1 MRTRMLVLAAA
12 MIAAAVTTG
21 VHAGQTA
28 PPTFT
33 RTVLQD
39 QDISAKDRHGV
50 MSRSEFMPGA
60 SSGRHF
66 HPGEEFGY
74 VLEGT
79 LELTVDGKPP
89 QRLKAGDVIYMPA
102 GTIHDARNVG
112 PGTLKVLSTYVLE
125 KGKPLATAVK

>member
-1 MRTRMLVLAAA
+1 VVALAAA
-12 MIAAAVTTG
+12 VVVAGAVTAR
-21 VHAGQTA
+21 VHARQAT

-33 RTVLQD
+33 RTILQD

-50 MSRSEFMPGA
+50 MARSEFMPGA

-74 VLEGT
+74 VLEGA

-89 QRLKAGDVIYMPA
+89 QRLKAGDIIYMPA
-102 GTIHDARNVG
+102 GTIHDAKNVG
-112 PGTLKVLSTYVLE
+112 TGTLKVLSTYVLE
-125 KGKPLATAVK
+125 KGKPLATPVK